1 VSRLPDTTRTKPRRK
16 TMPGTAARPYVALAA
31 ALVVVSGAIFVIAG
45 GGEPPKPAEEVY
57 AGVEEIAAG
66 TRDVPFPRS
75 DASRFDAGTPEVR
88 VYLRVEEAPVE
99 ERMVAKV
106 ERSGR
111 ASAFAALFGGPDVR
125 AEEAGEGRL
134 SVSED
139 GASGVVS
146 FVVRAADGGPLPEG
160 GYRVEVRFGSGGDG
174 GAGRVAARKYFR
186 IGDPQD

>member
-1 VSRLPDTTRTKPRRK
+1 VSRLPDTTSAKPRR
-16 TMPGTAARPYVALAA
+16 RPAPWYAVLAA
-31 ALVVVSGAIFVIAG
+31 SLALVAIALLFLS
-45 GGEPPKPAEEVY
+45 GGEEPPPGEEVY
-57 AGVEEIAAG
+57 AGVEEIAAS
-66 TRDVPFPRS
+66 TEDVPFPRS
-75 DASRFDAGTPEVR
+75 DTSRFETGTRAVH
-88 VYLRVEEAPVE
+88 VYLRVEDVPVA
-99 ERMVAKV
+99 ERMVAAV
-106 ERSGR
+106 ERTGR
-111 ASAFAALFGGPDVR
+111 ASAFSALFGGSDVR

-174 GAGRVAARKYFR
+174 GAGRVAAGKYFA

>member
-1 VSRLPDTTRTKPRRK
+1 
-16 TMPGTAARPYVALAA
+16 MVAIAVLF
-31 ALVVVSGAIFVIAG
+31 LSEDEEPVSG
-45 GGEPPKPAEEVY
+45 EEVY
-57 AGVEEIAAG
+57 AGVEDIAAG
-66 TRDVPFPRS
+66 TRDVPFPPS
-75 DASRFDAGTPEVR
+75 DASRFDAGTPAVR
-88 VYLRVEEAPVE
+88 VYVRVQDAPSS
-99 ERMVAKV
+99 ERIAATV

-111 ASAFAALFGGPDVR
+111 ASAFAALFGASGVR

-174 GAGRVAARKYFR
+174 GAGRVAARKYFA